1 VQVVLQRVRSAQC
14 LVDKEVVGEIHRG
27 LVIFVGVEEN
37 DREET
42 MKTASEKILG
52 LRMFDDD
59 EDRMNLNLIDVEG
72 DLLVIPNFTL
82 CSDGSSGRRPS
93 FGSAAPPDRAERLYE
108 RLLDH
113 FRERTDGVQSGR
125 FGAHM
130 EVTVENDGPVTL
142 VRSYK

>member
-1 VQVVLQRVRSAQC
+1 MNVVLQRVRSARC
-14 LVDKEVVGEIHRG
+14 LVDEDIVGEIRRG
-27 LVIFVGVEEN
+27 LVTFIGVEEN
-37 DREET
+37 DQEET
-42 MKTASEKILG
+42 METASEKILG
-52 LRMFDDD
+52 LRMFDD
-59 EDRMNLNLIDVEG
+59 EDGRMNHDLIDVDG

-93 FGSAAPPDRAERLYE
+93 FGTAAPPGRAETLYE

-113 FRERTDGVQSGR
+113 FRERTNRVQSGP

-142 VRSYK
+142 IRSYE